1 MLYEPEKSG
10 NVMANF
16 GNVWQCSAKVCYN
29 EEIDKYETTGLH
41 KQPEKTVGDSLFW
54 QLQERPHAKELWDY
68 NYPFEKLLGMWMQ
81 PRYMDMAN
89 SLLEELKPFWEKYVC
104 FEPNMKPIEISIL
117 LTIACHFYKL
127 DHDEN
132 YKNDIPDTDEYR

>member
-1 MLYEPEKSG
+1 MFLDVQKCYMNLKKVAMLWQTLAMSG
-10 NVMANF
+10 
-16 GNVWQCSAKVCYN
+16 KVCYN

-89 SLLEELKPFWEKYVC
+89 SLIEELNLFGK
-104 FEPNMKPIEISIL
+104 NMFVLNLI
-117 LTIACHFYKL
+117 
-127 DHDEN
+127 
-132 YKNDIPDTDEYR
+132 